1 MNVLIDIR
9 TEIELIRKYDQYSIE
24 VIKGK
29 EKLSMNSYKKGLYID
44 LDSFAYALGITINQL
59 LEVISYSATQRGYLA
74 FYRNEYKIIRVLDI
88 SGLNELIR
96 NLMGGGY
103 DIELLKTIRDQIYKS
118 IEQME
123 KEWLNMEKTKNT
135 SVYLESVHIKYLALM
150 SVLSGLNKSELIRE
164 MLDRDMA
171 ENADI
176 CKEYEKILY

>member
-1 MNVLIDIR
+1 MNVFIDIC
-9 TEIELIRKYDQYSIE
+9 TEIKLIRKYDLNSIE

-96 NLMGGGY
+96 NLMEGGY
-103 DIELLKTIRDQIYKS
+103 DIELLKTVR
-118 IEQME
+118 EQVFKTVEQLE
-123 KEWLNMEKTKNT
+123 KEVSDNGKN
-135 SVYLESVHIKYLALM
+135 
-150 SVLSGLNKSELIRE
+150 
-164 MLDRDMA
+164 
-171 ENADI
+171 
-176 CKEYEKILY
+176 